1 MNTALDTLTR
11 MTEAL
16 AACSRGQLPQ
26 RELIAQWRSGAA
38 TLPLPD
44 KFGEVLGALLDRI
57 EASALFSEE
66 SCSFSQK
73 DLLDGLQVWADK
85 ARDKLSNP

>member
-1 MNTALDTLTR
+1 MSAPLETLQR

-16 AACSRGQLPQ
+16 AACTQGQLTQ
-26 RELIAQWRSGAA
+26 SKMISIWRENGAK
-38 TLPLPD
+38 LPLPAQ
-44 KFGEVLGALLDRI
+44 FGDVLAQLLDHI

-73 DLLDGLQVWADK
+73 DLMASLQLWADK
-85 ARDKLSNP
+85 ARAKLTAL